1 LDAFEAELRGAGAGL
16 FASTL
21 DRLLNSVA
29 AAGDDVGAW
38 QGLVSAL
45 RRLLLPALPNEHL
58 RWVQAE
64 DLWHEARI
72 LIGELAERAQAQH
85 RLHNE
90 RLANALTESGA
101 TLLAT
106 QQVAALTGAIA
117 HQMPRLAIPSA
128 WMALYDDPTALTGD
142 PPARLVLTYD
152 GDPG

>member
-1 LDAFEAELRGAGAGL
+1 M
-16 FASTL
+16 
-21 DRLLNSVA
+21 
-29 AAGDDVGAW
+29 
-38 QGLVSAL
+38 
-45 RRLLLPALPNEHL
+45 
-58 RWVQAE
+58 QAE

-117 HQMPRLAIPSA
+117 HQLPRL
-128 WMALYDDPTALTGD
+128 GD
-142 PPARLVLTYD
+142 PERVD
-152 GDPG
+152 GAVRRHDRR